1 MVLNLR
7 KGGLG
12 LNMTIKGRKEL
23 EDNGVFLRHC
33 YEVGYKR
40 QNTILDIE
48 NFKHFDCAYKFYK
61 EHDCDYFIE
70 IEVWQYKGKQE
81 IVVLDWNE
89 SKEKFELA
97 KQGKYWHAYSFFLQ
111 KIKEIL

>member
-1 MVLNLR
+1 MN
-7 KGGLG
+7 
-12 LNMTIKGRKEL
+12 NIFISHTRKEL
-23 EDNGVFLRHC
+23 INNGVFLRHC

-48 NFKHFDCAYKFYK
+48 NFKHFDYAYKFYK
-61 EHDCDYFIE
+61 EHDCDYFIK

-97 KQGKYWHAYSFFLQ
+97 KQGEYWHAYSFFLQ